1 MPYKTAW
8 TDRAKKILEELWYRY
23 RIGEIDRE
31 DLERT
36 FNLGF
41 STIRNFVSKSGIAAK
56 VQKRITV
63 QINESYLALLKKRG
77 IKI

>member
-31 DLERT
+31 DLEKT
-36 FNLGF
+36 FNLDF

-77 IKI
+77 IRI